1 MKQEQEMIGQLL
13 DWARK
18 NDNIRTVLI
27 TSSRANPHAFTD
39 LFTDYDF
46 EIFVND
52 LNAFTKDDGWL
63 DQFGSLIKK
72 VVLEDGNW
80 RTRLVLYEDGTKID
94 FQITTNDFVKHLAA
108 MTVLPKKYDNGYKVL
123 LDKDG
128 ITEGIQAPSYKAYIT
143 KKPSV
148 EQFADIVNSFWGDTA
163 YVANSLWRDELYF
176 AKYMLDNVIRFH
188 YLQPVIEWHLRVQH
202 DWSVNPN
209 KFGRWFKRYL
219 DSETWAELEGT
230 YAGARIEENWEALF
244 RTADLFSRLAQE
256 VGKGLGYEYPMEY
269 EQKMR
274 MYLLKVKKLPQ
285 DAKSFT

>member
-1 MKQEQEMIGQLL
+1 MKLEQEMIGQLL

-18 NDNIRTVLI
+18 NDNIRTVLM

-52 LNAFTKDDGWL
+52 LNAFTEDDGWL

-94 FQITTNDFVKHLAA
+94 FQITTNDFVKHLASLSE
-108 MTVLPKKYDNGYKVL
+108 LPEGYDNGYKVL

-128 ITEGIQAPSYKAYIT
+128 ITNGIQAPSYKAYIT
-143 KKPSV
+143 KKPSA

-163 YVANSLWRDELYF
+163 YVANSLWREELYF
-176 AKYMLDNVIRFH
+176 AKYMLDNIIHFH
-188 YLQPVIEWHLRVQH
+188 YLQPVIEWHLGVKH
-202 DWSVNPN
+202 EWSVNPN

-219 DSETWAELEGT
+219 DTETWAELEGT
-230 YAGARIEENWEALF
+230 YAGAGIEENWEALF

-256 VGKGLGYEYPMEY
+256 VGKSLGYEYPMEY
-269 EQKMR
+269 ERKMKT
-274 MYLLKVKKLPQ
+274 YLLKVKKLAK
-285 DAKSFT
+285 DAKRFT

>member
-18 NDNIRTVLI
+18 NNNIRTVLM

-52 LNAFTKDDGWL
+52 LNAFTEDDGWL
-63 DQFGSLIKK
+63 EQFGQLIKK

-94 FQITTNDFVKHLAA
+94 FQITANDFVKHLASLSE
-108 MTVLPKKYDNGYKVL
+108 LPEGYDNGYKVL

-128 ITEGIQAPSYKAYIT
+128 ITNGIQAPSYKAYIT
-143 KKPSV
+143 KKPSA
-148 EQFADIVNSFWGDTA
+148 EQFEDIVNSFWGDSA

-176 AKYMLDNVIRFH
+176 AKYMLDNIIRFH
-188 YLQPVIEWHLRVQH
+188 YLQPVIEWHLGVKH
-202 DWSVNPN
+202 EWSVNPN

-219 DSETWAELEGT
+219 DTETWAELEGT
-230 YAGARIEENWEALF
+230 YAGAGIEENWEALF
-244 RTADLFSRLAQE
+244 QTADLFSRLSQE
-256 VGKGLGYEYPMEY
+256 VGKSLGYEYPMEY
-269 EQKMR
+269 ERKMWT
-274 MYLLKVKKLPQ
+274 YLLKVKKLPQ